1 MLILENTYKAQPV
14 HLSIGAENYFIGLS
28 VTHKGCIKTSVDIS
42 IYCNVHCFKLES
54 DPKL

>member
-1 MLILENTYKAQPV
+1 MLILENTYKAQPL

-28 VTHKGCIKTSVDIS
+28 VTHKGCIKTSVY
-42 IYCNVHCFKLES
+42 IYCNVHCFKPES